1 MQPVGEHE
9 RYRVLDVLRGLALF
23 GVLLVNLLGAF
34 RISLFEQI
42 VGARVESGWVNPLIE
57 QATAVLVE
65 FKAFAIF
72 SFLFGVGAAIQSE
85 RAATRGMAVRPFLAR
100 RFAILFAFGLAH
112 IVFIW
117 NGDILALYGICGLLL
132 VPLIKARTWLL
143 GAIGVGLIVIPYVA
157 PLPIPWPSMEA
168 MRAQAADATRVY
180 AQGGVGEIFLFRCRE
195 AWGFM
200 MPLWL
205 GSLPRTAGLMALG
218 VAAWRAGIL
227 RGPERHRTFLLCVLV
242 AGIGIGLTLKSSEPL
257 AAGYVAAILLWLK
270 PARVAGLAALGQCLA
285 ALGQMALTNYLMQSV
300 VLSFVF
306 YGFGLGLFGKLD
318 SVQGLGIVIV
328 LYGAQVAFSLY
339 WLKRFR
345 FGPCEWLWRSLTYGQ
360 WQANSR

>member
-1 MQPVGEHE
+1 M
-9 RYRVLDVLRGLALF
+9 RGVALF

-34 RISLFEQI
+34 RISLFETI
-42 VGARVESGWVNPLIE
+42 VGARVESGWLNPLIE

-85 RAATRGMAVRPFLAR
+85 RAAARGMAVRPFLAW
-100 RFAILFAFGLAH
+100 RFAVLFAFGLAH

-132 VPLIKARTWLL
+132 VPLITVRNWLL
-143 GAIGVGLIVIPYVA
+143 IAIGMGLIVLPHVVS
-157 PLPIPWPSMEA
+157 LPIPWPSMDA
-168 MRAQAADATRVY
+168 MRAQATEATRVY
-180 AQGGVGEIFLFRCRE
+180 STGGFGQIFWFRCRE
-195 AWGFM
+195 AWFFV

-205 GSLPRTAGLMALG
+205 SSLPRTAGLMALG
-218 VAAWRAGIL
+218 VAAWRTGIL
-227 RGPERHRTFLLCVLV
+227 REPERHRTFLLGVLV
-242 AGIGIGLTLKSSEPL
+242 AGIGIGLTMKVSEPL
-257 AAGYVAAILLWLK
+257 AAGYAAAILLWLK
-270 PARVAGLAALGQCLA
+270 PARVAGLAALGQ
-285 ALGQMALTNYLMQSV
+285 MALTNYLMQSV
-300 VLSFVF
+300 VLSLVF

-328 LYGAQVAFSLY
+328 LFGAQVVFSTY